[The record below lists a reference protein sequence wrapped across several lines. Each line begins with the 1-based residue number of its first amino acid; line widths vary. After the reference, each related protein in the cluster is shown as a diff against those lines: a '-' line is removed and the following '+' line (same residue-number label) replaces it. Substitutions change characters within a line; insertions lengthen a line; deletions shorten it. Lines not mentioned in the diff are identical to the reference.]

1 VRWLYFPRGFA
12 PTAMAVAS
20 VLAVV
25 TSTSALSSETRVDR
39 NASVGTLIPV
49 AAAFEVG
56 GRNVAPVPVGPPPS
70 TVPGAPESGPAPTA
84 TTVPGSG
91 GAVPDSLSPFSSPA
105 STAPVV
111 TKPPVRNVVITGH
124 GYGHGRGLGQWG
136 AFGYAVDKGWDYRK
150 ILGHFY
156 GGTGVGKLNPSSAIG
171 VRLLSQDGKTV
182 SIFQPNGRVY
192 LTINGET
199 VGPDAAAVAASPT
212 QSTPSSTPNSDAK
225 PGPIAVGVPAAT
237 LPPSAAAPVDPNVS
251 TIPAPTTVPA
261 ILPPSAFAPGTPV
274 AVRLQLAGTGRFV
287 VSEAT
292 SCAGPWV
299 VRGTVSSPSVVVS
312 VGPAPVA
319 DKSDPAS
326 MLQLCTSTG
335 RRAYRGDLAA
345 VDAKPG
351 QQLVNQVNMED
362 YLRGVV
368 PAEVP
373 AGWGS
378 KPNGMEALKAQAVAA
393 RSYAAAERRPGLAN
407 TCDTTACQVY
417 VGRGEFRSGGFVSF
431 EDTRTD
437 EAVAQTAGEI
447 RADQSGAPVRTEF
460 SSSTGGQSAP
470 GAFPPVIDEGDRTA
484 PNPHSTWSISLSA
497 ARLEAGRKL
506 GAFRDIEVT
515 LRDGVG
521 PYGGRVQNLNLV
533 FEKGKVSFKSG
544 EFLRTYNLRSVL
556 FNVQIVEQGA
566 TAPVGGTLP
575 PLDSIPDDGTT
586 GLANPNQNQSV
597 QPAGEATTTAVAA
610 KPSTKSTK
618 GKTPT
623 TVKGKAAKPKG
634 TASVT
639 PVPVGK
645 KPQQTIAT
653 TPPTTVAKKKK

>member
-12 PTAMAVAS
+12 PTALAVAS
-20 VLAVV
+20 VLAVA
-25 TSTSALSSETRVDR
+25 TSTSALSHQAGVQA
-39 NASVGTLIPV
+39 NASKLPTLIPV
-49 AAAFEVG
+49 GAAFEV
-56 GRNVAPVPVGPPPS
+56 RSLNAAPVPVGPPSS
-70 TVPGAPESGPAPTA
+70 TQPGATDTAPATTNPGSVPPES
-84 TTVPGSG
+84 
-91 GAVPDSLSPFSSPA
+91 SPV
-105 STAPVV
+105 STQPVA
-111 TKPPVRNVVITGH
+111 TKPAVRNVVITGH

-150 ILGHFY
+150 ILAHFY
-156 GGTGVGKLNPSSAIG
+156 GNTGVGKLNPTSAIG
-171 VRLLSQDGKTV
+171 VRLLSNDGKTV

-199 VGPDAAAVAASPT
+199 VGPDAAAIAAAPA
-212 QSTPSSTPNSDAK
+212 QSTPSSTPAGNAK
-225 PGPIAVGVPAAT
+225 PGPVAVGVPAAT
-237 LPPSAAAPVDPNVS
+237 IPSSGTAPADPSVS
-251 TIPAPTTVPA
+251 TTPQPTTIPA

-274 AVRLQLAGTGRFV
+274 AVRVQLAGTGRFV

-299 VRGTVSSPSVVVS
+299 VRGTVSSPSVIVS

-319 DKSDPAS
+319 DKNDPAS
-326 MLQLCTSTG
+326 MLQLCTGNG

-345 VDAKPG
+345 VDGKPG

-373 AGWGS
+373 AGWGT

-393 RSYAAAERRPGLAN
+393 RSYAAAEKRPGVAN

-417 VGRGEFRSGGFVSF
+417 IGRGEFRSGGFVSF
-431 EDTRTD
+431 EDPRTD
-437 EAVAQTAGEI
+437 ESIAQTAGEI

-470 GAFPPVIDEGDRTA
+470 GAFPPVVDEGDKTS
-484 PNPHSTWSISLSA
+484 PNPHSTWTVSLTA

-506 GAFRDIEVT
+506 GAFRDIEIT

-533 FEKGKVSFKSG
+533 FEKGKVPFKSG
-544 EFLRTYNLRSVL
+544 EFLRAYNLRSVL
-556 FNVQIVEQGA
+556 FNVQIVEQGG
-566 TAPVGGTLP
+566 APVGGGTLP
-575 PLDSIPDDGTT
+575 PLESIPDDGTT

-597 QPAGEATTTAVAA
+597 QPVVETTAPETTVAGQSKKSKT
-610 KPSTKSTK
+610 KPSTTKSK
-618 GKTPT
+618 SKA
-623 TVKGKAAKPKG
+623 VKPQG